1 LTADISPLN
10 KAISLL
16 DKIWR
21 LIGHRVRKLPLTQLW
36 CSRAIMSARA
46 ATPAGYDRAISLAT
60 NKRLESD
67 LRFSGT

>member
-1 LTADISPLN
+1 LTADISLLN

-21 LIGHRVRKLPLTQLW
+21 LIGHRVRKLPLTRLW
-36 CSRAIMSARA
+36 CSRAIMRARA